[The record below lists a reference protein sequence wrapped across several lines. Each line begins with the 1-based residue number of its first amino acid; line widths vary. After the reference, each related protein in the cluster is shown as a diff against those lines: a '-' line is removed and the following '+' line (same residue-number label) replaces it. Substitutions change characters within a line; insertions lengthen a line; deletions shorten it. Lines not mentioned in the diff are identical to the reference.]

1 MSDLDELQYPIPP
14 DVLHYEPRFIFG
26 LSATDLLVAAIPA
39 ILLMAIGLIVPGLLM
54 GAVALSLLKRFDRF
68 GNRSF
73 PVYYIQRWQYNR
85 ARRKVVIPLVLPP
98 DAQSMSFETWDGE
111 VLFGIEES

>member
-1 MSDLDELQYPIPP
+1 MSDLDELRYEIPP
-14 DVLHYEPRFIFG
+14 DVLHYEPRFLFG

-39 ILLMAIGLIVPGLLM
+39 ILLMAIGLIIPGLLM
-54 GAVALSLLKRFDRF
+54 GIVALSLLKRFDRF
-68 GNRSF
+68 GNRSL

-98 DAQSMSFETWDGE
+98 DTQAMRFETWDGE
-111 VLFGIEES
+111 ELFGIEES